1 MIWTGTL
8 ENTGARRPILWN
20 IIAIGLGSLLFATLI
35 GAGSLRGV
43 AVLYGALIL
52 YGVPLG
58 VWAVRTVAGAMRESE
73 IEGRMLVPVTLLFL
87 TSAAVGLAFA
97 LAGRLSWGHMA
108 MILVVGVLWLL
119 GSLFVIARGMA
130 THNVYKIYYLVV
142 GIYVTWCCI
151 ALQLAQPLQMIII
164 SANIGGFLL
173 VVTALHTWYV
183 NRRFL
188 PKELRAGAL
197 KQATL
202 WACAA
207 WYSMMTLLSLD
218 KTLQTNNIAN
228 LGLVDLVSRL
238 FGH

>member
-8 ENTGARRPILWN
+8 EGATARKPAAWSLA
-20 IIAIGLGSLLFATLI
+20 AIGLGSVLFAALI
-35 GAGSLRGV
+35 GAGSLRGI

-58 VWAVRTVAGAMRESE
+58 VWAVRAVAATIHESE
-73 IEGRMLVPVTLLFL
+73 IEARMLVPVTLLFL
-87 TSAAVGLAFA
+87 ASVVVGLAFA

-130 THNVYKIYYLVV
+130 THNVYKVYYLIV

-202 WACAA
+202 WACAV
-207 WYSMMTLLSLD
+207 WYLLMTLLSLD
-218 KTLQTNNIAN
+218 KTLQSNNIAN
-228 LGLVDLVSRL
+228 LGLVDLVSGV